1 MTPWTDT
8 DANSVY
14 GNSRVRIAIYA
25 PTTELMGTTASSA
38 EIFYKPSTTSTYYEF
53 VGNGPGDRVLAY
65 THPDFPDYIL
75 FDCANPQYPGA
86 HFGQEGGFLEEN
98 EYDYKV
104 KLYVDNCSTTAN
116 QVIISGA
123 VPNFNP

>member
-1 MTPWTDT
+1 MESLIWLL
-8 DANSVY
+8 
-14 GNSRVRIAIYA
+14 G
-25 PTTELMGTTASSA
+25 
-38 EIFYKPSTTSTYYEF
+38 
-53 VGNGPGDRVLAY
+53 
-65 THPDFPDYIL
+65 HIL

-98 EYDYKV
+98 EYDFKV